1 MSDLAPLGKLP
12 GGALRS
18 GLWQRGLRQPMEA
31 APNRGGDPCRKNRP
45 IRGPLRAICIASTGT
60 TAVSGRSTSPS
71 PPMRMHEIASAYR
84 CPHVFRERGA
94 VPYRPDTLIRTIA
107 TLGLGVG
114 ATLTGGC
121 FRYTLVDSPSPP
133 LGTEVR
139 LELTDAGAVSLAPL
153 VGNRVELVDGRVV
166 SVADTGLTMAV
177 TATTD
182 RTGIETGWRGE
193 RVVFPRSALGG
204 VHRRTLDRKRSY
216 MVGGIAAGLVAA
228 VGIGFNVTG
237 GGSATNGGSTT
248 SPK

>member
-1 MSDLAPLGKLP
+1 MIDVAEPADAHARDRVGVSLP
-12 GGALRS
+12 S
-18 GLWQRGLRQPMEA
+18 WVQRG
-31 APNRGGDPCRKNRP
+31 D
-45 IRGPLRAICIASTGT
+45 
-60 TAVSGRSTSPS
+60 
-71 PPMRMHEIASAYR
+71 
-84 CPHVFRERGA
+84 
-94 VPYRPDTLIRTIA
+94 VPYRPDTLLRTIA

-114 ATLTGGC
+114 ATLPGGC
-121 FRYTLVDSPSPP
+121 FRYTPVDSPSPP

-166 SVADTGLTMAV
+166 SVADTALTMAV

-182 RTGIETGWRGE
+182 RTGVETGWRGE
-193 RVVFPRSALGG
+193 RVVFPRSALAG